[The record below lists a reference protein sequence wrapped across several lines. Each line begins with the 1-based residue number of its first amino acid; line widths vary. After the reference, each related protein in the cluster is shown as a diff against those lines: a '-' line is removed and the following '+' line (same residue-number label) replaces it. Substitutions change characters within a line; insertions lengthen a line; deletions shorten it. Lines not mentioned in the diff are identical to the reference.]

1 MKNITLDAHTGLPV
15 QEVAVRQNP
24 FSFIL
29 RVLCILAILLAM
41 NGTAFAD
48 GGSAP
53 DPAAAVTTLTAVWYS
68 VGAIALGILGWKVGS
83 RLVARFFR

>member
-1 MKNITLDAHTGLPV
+1 MNKIKTTAL
-15 QEVAVRQNP
+15 
-24 FSFIL
+24 
-29 RVLCILAILLAM
+29 VLG
-41 NGTAFAD
+41 GTAAVCLAD
-48 GGSAP
+48 GGTAP